1 MKKSIRFKVG
11 LVAAIITLSTVLFAI
26 FSIFALKQSNQAI
39 GSIYSDRLVPVKDLK
54 TISDLYAVNIVDA
67 AHKLRNG
74 NLSYDEAESQLDIA
88 TAQIQEVWD
97 AYMST
102 YLTDEEKEIIKNVEN
117 EFKNANQAV
126 ATFKSLIQAKDL
138 DGISQFTIND
148 LYPNIDPL
156 TTTLSSLI
164 EYQLTAAQDR
174 YDEQLAVYSF
184 SVISQFIIIVI
195 VGIALVFNLF
205 IMVSVIKN
213 IIHFKNRLNELSSS
227 GGDLSFRLDSKNKDE
242 IGQMGDAI
250 NRFIANVQEI
260 VASVKINT
268 VKLSDSSQ
276 SMLKNISN
284 ITLEIEAI
292 SSTTEQLAASMQET
306 NASAEE
312 INSVSQEIEAL
323 AEGIAHQA
331 TNGYQ
336 NAGTIKERAIDV
348 NTMAIKSKELANALY
363 AKNQYAI
370 KDALVQSQNVNK
382 VSVLADTILSIAEE
396 TNLLALNAAIEAARA
411 GEQGKGFA
419 VVADEIRK
427 LAENSKNS
435 VFEIQEVATLIQ
447 HAVEGL
453 IQATESIMKFIDE
466 QVIHDYDKL
475 VDIGDKYLND
485 AEYVT
490 QMSKEMS
497 DSSKKLLTLLS
508 STVQAIS
515 EISKA
520 ANEAAIG
527 TIEIAEKSSDLL
539 SESKQLESNSQEN
552 EAYAAELSG
561 SVAQFTV

>member
-1 MKKSIRFKVG
+1 MKNSIRFKVG
-11 LVAAIITLSTVLFAI
+11 LIATIITLSTVLFAV
-26 FSIFALKQSNQAI
+26 FSIVALNRSNQAI
-39 GSIYSDRLVPVKDLK
+39 SSIYSDRLVPVKDLK

-74 NLSYDEAESQLDIA
+74 NLSFDEAGKQLDIA
-88 TAQIQEVWD
+88 TAEIQEVWD

-102 YLTDEEKEIIKNVEN
+102 YLTDEEKEIIKNVED

-138 DGISQFTIND
+138 TGISDFTIND

-174 YDEQLAVYSF
+174 YDEQLSVYQF
-184 SVISQFIIIVI
+184 SVISQLIIIVI
-195 VGIALVFNLF
+195 VAIALVINLF

-213 IIHFKNRLNELSSS
+213 IIQFKNRLNELSDS

-260 VASVKINT
+260 VGSVKINT

-292 SSTTEQLAASMQET
+292 SSTTEQLAANMQET

-331 TNGYQ
+331 TNSYQ

-348 NTMAIKSKELANALY
+348 NTMAIKSKELANRLY
-363 AKNQYAI
+363 AENQYAI

-382 VSVLADTILSIAEE
+382 VSVLAETILSIAEE

-453 IQATESIMKFIDE
+453 IQATESIMKFIDG
-466 QVIHDYDKL
+466 QVIQDYDKL

-497 DSSKKLLTLLS
+497 ESSEKLLNLLS

-515 EISKA
+515 EISRA

-527 TIEIAEKSSDLL
+527 TIEIAEKSTDLL
-539 SESKQLESNSQEN
+539 SESKQLEQNAQEN
-552 EAYAAELSG
+552 DAYANDLNE